1 MLFPKR
7 LSPVACTPSGS
18 RALLACALW
27 VSFPLQPKLPPLR
40 EPQALGGL
48 EMKSGLTWPPAED
61 KTEAGV
67 SPLMGQAIEVPPVP
81 CQWRG
86 SSEPGKPITS
96 KFHMPSLLVFPVLR
110 MGKWRPYPTSWEVVP

>member
-1 MLFPKR
+1 M
-7 LSPVACTPSGS
+7 ACTPSGS

-27 VSFPLQPKLPPLR
+27 VSFPLQPKLLPLWG
-40 EPQALGGL
+40 PQALGGL

-61 KTEAGV
+61 KTGAAV
-67 SPLMGQAIEVPPVP
+67 SPLMGQANEVPPVP

-96 KFHMPSLLVFPVLR
+96 KFHMPSLLVFPVLW

>member
-1 MLFPKR
+1 M
-7 LSPVACTPSGS
+7 ACTPSGS

-27 VSFPLQPKLPPLR
+27 VSFPLQPKLLPLWG
-40 EPQALGGL
+40 PQALGGL

-61 KTEAGV
+61 KTGAAV

-96 KFHMPSLLVFPVLR
+96 KFHMPSLLVFPVLW